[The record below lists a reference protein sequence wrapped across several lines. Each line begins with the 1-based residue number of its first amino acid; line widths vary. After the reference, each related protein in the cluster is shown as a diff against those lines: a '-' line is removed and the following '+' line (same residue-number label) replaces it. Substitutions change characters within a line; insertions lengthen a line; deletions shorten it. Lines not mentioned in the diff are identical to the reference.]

1 MKKNSAI
8 LIITL
13 FLSQIINYFLSFTE
27 NVSKK
32 ESAVIFMLIFLCVK
46 DIYESM

>member
-32 ESAVIFMLIFLCVK
+32 ESTVIFMLVFLCVK
-46 DIYESM
+46 AIYESR

>member
-13 FLSQIINYFLSFTE
+13 FFDMINKLSFE
-27 NVSKK
+27 FYRSSNQ
-32 ESAVIFMLIFLCVK
+32 ER
-46 DIYESM
+46 

>member
-32 ESAVIFMLIFLCVK
+32 ESAVILSLIH
-46 DIYESM
+46 I